1 METTYIF
8 RLRPPIKILAG
19 KVRCVLQLLLL
30 RVSFLTIVSSQ
41 SIKSREDKRCGF
53 GERNTVCLAHG
64 GSQTMLGLL
73 SDAFWR
79 SKIRL
84 DYFVD
89 VNSNFHVVGFGFP
102 CQYHTVE
109 TARAI
114 ETIIDLVKKTVV
126 STQERKLAN
135 KPIIYRVKGSHT
147 CVDFARSWLPEL

>member
-30 RVSFLTIVSSQ
+30 RVGFLTIVSSQ
-41 SIKSREDKRCGF
+41 SIKSREDKRCSF

-73 SDAFWR
+73 SDGFWR
-79 SKIRL
+79 SEIRL
-84 DYFVD
+84 DCFVD
-89 VNSNFHVVGFGFP
+89 VNSNLHGVGFGFP
-102 CQYHTVE
+102 CQYHTVK
-109 TARAI
+109 TPKAV

-126 STQERKLAN
+126 STKEK
-135 KPIIYRVKGSHT
+135 KVSK
-147 CVDFARSWLPEL
+147 